1 MKIIYTSLFFLLF
14 GTLKAQIYAPDSKF
28 VFQAPTFETASYQI
42 KQIIEF
48 NSKFTIASI
57 ELPSPEV
64 IYSNPNEIAVLDSK
78 GNIIEKFQGNFITNS
93 LTNDGFW
100 YIPFTNNDNTTEH
113 NLFYFDLATLQIKTI
128 QVKEAR
134 IEKISNGCIITKE
147 LVTGT
152 APIENLHVY
161 DTDGRFLA
169 TINNQHLSSKPN
181 SGTFLVGKIRVD
193 TDKNIWVWVMHNPNT
208 KKSALQLYHLRPKE
222 QLMTSNHLVFEINQ
236 EDLHLSS
243 SYESLQNIDFHEDTL
258 IIKKILYNKNNLK
271 EIIKISFEGKILP
284 FNAQLPLIDN
294 NPNINYQYLESTN
307 TSYLTYMIEKKG
319 FAFVDNKGNIK
330 KLDTPLANFSTVLVQ
345 NDILYYQ
352 DIYQKLHEVNINTL
366 ADTVREFIIPKR
378 NLERAITYIQTLSNA
393 DYWIGYKNP
402 FDSQLSFIK
411 YYQNQE
417 FFRFEKPVKKIFH
430 LGGSEV
436 LFDVFDNTKVKI
448 DAQNQE
454 QMLSSI
460 AGNIIEVDTIR
471 KHIYAS
477 SNNTLQRY
485 TFEGKLDSEFN
496 WEGGALITNLVIAND
511 SKIYH
516 GGNRFALNGQ
526 KDNQFKAA
534 PLFHPYSFPELQL
547 KKVGNTVI
555 LFDGQCLNG
564 TCYGSSIY
572 ACRLGQDGY
581 TKLYSDGDFSE
592 KFDHYKYITQ
602 RGDLLLAGFNKL
614 LPDLSIDNS
623 FQVKGRFGKSFD
635 IINYQTSNDKL
646 IDILPNQDILSVLD
660 NTLYRYSTQSS
671 TRWVE
676 IKNLPKVITLTDS
689 LKKTGL
695 TFETFSSDGSAV
707 NVNIRTE
714 FYEATSGQVKVRTHS
729 LDNIGK
735 LEGNKLIFGGD
746 TGVISFVATSVKGG
760 QPYYTST
767 TIQLPKLPIAF
778 IKTSINDTT
787 LYVDFKPLPLTYTTT
802 AEVPLRVLV
811 EGKGA
816 YFKEGLMYPTGE
828 AGTVKI
834 RISHPQTP
842 HYAATERTLYW
853 QIKQYP
859 QSISFEGLSA
869 TNETYHLLSKDF
881 PFKMRGVASSQ
892 LPLIYSSLDNNYITS
907 QLFYIRHD
915 SLYLSPNYESI
926 LTKEGWLDITKPVRV
941 VIKAEQS
948 GNQLYAPTMASF
960 GIDFSY
966 WSPLIADTKSN
977 VFPNPIKEF
986 FQVTSQQVDIKEAFL
1001 YNMLGQEVS
1010 HLLPIK
1016 HTQIDANSDSRNN
1029 YFLRP
1034 SALPKGSYILVYY
1047 INHQRFTQKLIFF

>member
-14 GTLKAQIYAPDSKF
+14 GFLKAQIYAPDSKF

-57 ELPSPEV
+57 EMPSPEV

-78 GNIIEKFQGNFITNS
+78 GNIIEKFQGDFIRNS
-93 LTNDGFW
+93 LSNEGFR
-100 YIPFTNNDNTTEH
+100 YIPFTNQDKTTGY
-113 NLFYFDLATLQIKTI
+113 NLSYFNIATLQTKTI
-128 QVKEAR
+128 QLKEAR

-147 LVTGT
+147 LIADK

-161 DTDGRFLA
+161 DTESRFLA

-193 TDKNIWVWVMHNPNT
+193 TDKNIWVWVIHNPNPKNST
-208 KKSALQLYHLRPKE
+208 LQLYHLRPKE

-236 EDLHLSS
+236 EDLHLTSP
-243 SYESLQNIDFHEDTL
+243 YEFSQSIDFHEDTL
-258 IIKKILYNKNNLK
+258 IVKKIFHNKSNLR
-271 EIIKISFEGKILP
+271 EIIKISFDGKILP
-284 FNAQLPLIDN
+284 FNAQLPLVDN

-307 TSYLTYMIEKKG
+307 TSYLAYMIEKRG
-319 FAFVDNKGNIK
+319 FAFVDNKGNIS
-330 KLDTPLANFSTVLVQ
+330 KLETPLANFSTVLVQ
-345 NDILYYQ
+345 NDMLYYQ
-352 DIYQKLHEVNINTL
+352 DISQKLHEVNIKTL
-366 ADTVREFIIPKR
+366 TDTIREFIIPKR
-378 NLERAITYIQTLSNA
+378 NLERAINYIQTLSNA
-393 DYWIGYKNP
+393 DYWIGYKNS

-411 YYQNQE
+411 YRQNQD
-417 FFRFEKPVKKIFH
+417 FFRFDKPVKKIFY

-436 LFDVFDNTKVKI
+436 LFDVFDNTKIKI
-448 DAQNQE
+448 NAQNQE
-454 QMLSSI
+454 QILSSI
-460 AGNIIEVDTIR
+460 VGDIIEVDTLR

-485 TFEGKLDSEFN
+485 TFEGRVDSEFN
-496 WEGGALITNLVIAND
+496 WEGGALITNLIIADD

-526 KDNQFKAA
+526 KDNQFKTA
-534 PLFHPYSFPELQL
+534 PLLRPYSFPALQL

-555 LFDGQCLNG
+555 LFDGQCLYG
-564 TCYGSSIY
+564 TCHGSNIY
-572 ACRLGQDGY
+572 ACRLGQDEY
-581 TKLYSDGDFSE
+581 TKLYSDGDFPE
-592 KFDHYKYITQ
+592 KFNHYKYITQ

-660 NTLYRYSTQSS
+660 NKLYRYSTQSS

-676 IKNLPKVITLTDS
+676 IKNLPKIITLTDS
-689 LKKTGL
+689 LKKAGL
-695 TFETFSSDGSAV
+695 TLETFSSDGSAV

-714 FYEATSGQVKVRTHS
+714 FYEATSGQVKVRPHS

-735 LEGNKLIFGGD
+735 LEGNKLLFGGD
-746 TGVISFVATSVKGG
+746 AGVLSFVANSVKGG
-760 QPYYTST
+760 QPYYTSA
-767 TIQLPKLPIAF
+767 TIQLPKLPIAS
-778 IKTSINDTT
+778 IKTSINDTS
-787 LYVDFKPLPLTYTTT
+787 LYVDFRPLPLTYTTT
-802 AEVPLRVLV
+802 AEVPLRIMV

-834 RISHPQTP
+834 IISQPQTTN
-842 HYAATERTLYW
+842 YAATERTLYW
-853 QIKQYP
+853 RIQQYP

-869 TNETYHLLSKDF
+869 TNETYDLMPKDF
-881 PFKMRGVASSQ
+881 PFKIRGMASSQ

-907 QLFYIRHD
+907 QLFYLQQD
-915 SLYLSPNYESI
+915 TLYLRPNYESI
-926 LTKEGWLDITKPVRV
+926 LAKEGWLDITKSVRV
-941 VIKAEQS
+941 VIKAEQA
-948 GNQLYAPTMASF
+948 GNQLYASAIASF

-966 WSPLIADTKSN
+966 WSPHIADKKSSI
-977 VFPNPIKEF
+977 FPNPIKDF
-986 FQVTSQQVDIKEAFL
+986 FQITSQQADIKEAFL

-1016 HTQIDANSDSRNN
+1016 HTMLDANSDIRNN

-1034 SALPKGSYILVYY
+1034 SALPKGSYVLVYY
-1047 INHQRFTQKLIFF
+1047 INHQHFTQKLIFF